1 MMSEKKVKLLAM
13 LVVAL
18 CANGVTYTAH
28 AEETKYTNFSTQ
40 VVSSVDVNNKIE
52 SKYEVSNIDETM
64 NTKDSDVEI
73 TDNWLTEEV
82 AKQLNKEVDEL
93 KKEDFEKITKI
104 DLNSTKI
111 DDEIP
116 KEILLLKNLNYLNLN
131 YSSLNGNIPDYLAE
145 LPNLT
150 YLDLGDNRLDDI
162 SDKVLNKI
170 KEGKYSYC
178 DVLGNQFKLYEDWY
192 YLKGKW
198 YYFDRWG
205 DKLVGSQSIGG
216 KEYEFTEDGY
226 VREGWEKN
234 EDGTSSYYDKNKGKI
249 KSDWLPLGSNWYYF
263 DENGVMLTG
272 MQTINN
278 KKYYLGSDGIMVT
291 GKQVIDGKQYLFAS
305 GGDMQFGWTTVNGK
319 QYYCDP
325 STGEIVVNQE
335 RVIDGKT
342 YRFLSDG
349 SLMTNGWID
358 SNTYVD
364 ANGQT
369 ISSASCHSNTQFQLF
384 KYLTDTNNRVSV
396 HYKAIELHGGDTSN
410 NCVFFTSEALRRVGI
425 DLPLGT
431 CNTYDLEDK
440 LQAMG
445 FVESYDLSQ
454 LKPGDIVFTNGYTH
468 VYIFMGWSANGYAYI
483 CDNQADRF
491 DNKVLHLRNIYGD
504 TDLTDRA
511 THFFYY
517 PY

>member
-272 MQTINN
+272 MQTVNN

-396 HYKAIELHGGDTSN
+396 HYRAIELHGGDTSN